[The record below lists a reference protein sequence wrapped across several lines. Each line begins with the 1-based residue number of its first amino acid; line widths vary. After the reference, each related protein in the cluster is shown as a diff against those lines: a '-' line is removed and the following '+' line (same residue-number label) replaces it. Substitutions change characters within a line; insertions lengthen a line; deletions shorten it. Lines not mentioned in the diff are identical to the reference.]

1 MIRRRYQRVPG
12 RKTRIIESIVSLT
25 LLPRP
30 VQLTIKSLSP
40 VHHHNKASSPTTTTL
55 SLSLFHSSPPPPL
68 DSSPSPSGHF
78 SFDVERS
85 IIPLIRRV
93 RASIRSV
100 GIFNYLNAEA
110 TLRGSRRVHA
120 GACQSQ
126 GRTSRWTS
134 VVGFVIE
141 RFGRAQCARAPS
153 IGFRICSRL
162 FQPGIRQFLLF
173 RWLLDGEIDARLFY
187 VLNLLRF
194 DGEDLLISLVVRK
207 WYEMKVEF
215 YKFTNFELLICEIV

>member
-55 SLSLFHSSPPPPL
+55 SLSLFTSSRLPLPPPL
-68 DSSPSPSGHF
+68 PPSGHF

-93 RASIRSV
+93 RASIRPV

-110 TLRGSRRVHA
+110 TLRGSRRRRVHA

-134 VVGFVIE
+134 RWICYRE
-141 RFGRAQCARAPS
+141 RSSSMRAPS

-162 FQPGIRQFLLF
+162 FEEGLDSLF
-173 RWLLDGEIDARLFY
+173 RWLMERSTHRFY
-187 VLNLLRF
+187 VK
-194 DGEDLLISLVVRK
+194 S
-207 WYEMKVEF
+207 
-215 YKFTNFELLICEIV
+215 FELMEKIDFSVVGKYGMI